1 AELNQTLQ
9 GIFGAQNAPVGLFF
23 VPTYP
28 TGMWSFQYGLKGAA
42 DPRKVTNVE
51 AIKSFVTEKGL
62 RYYNE
67 DIHFS
72 TFALPNFVKQLIQQ

>member
-1 AELNQTLQ
+1 
-9 GIFGAQNAPVGLFF
+9 LFF

-42 DPRKVTNVE
+42 DPRKVSNTD
-51 AIKSFVTEKGL
+51 AIKSFVAEKGL